1 MLKLGAAQDGI
12 LRQDRVTWTGRIRDT
27 VIFSVLAGEWPA
39 VRERLDARLV
49 AFA

>member
-1 MLKLGAAQDGI
+1 VQEGL

-27 VIFSVLAGEWPA
+27 WVFSILADEWPV
-39 VRERLDARLV
+39 VRDRLDARLA